1 MKPSKFLDV
10 VWDYILM
17 TVGTFI
23 FVMAWTSFLQPNNLA
38 SGGLTGFS
46 TILGYATQGFIPM
59 DVTYAVLNILLL
71 VAGFLFLG
79 KGFGFKTI
87 YVIGLSSLLFWLLP
101 HYFGPDSPFG
111 WPNLEVIDP
120 KLSTLMVAIIGGA
133 MEAVGIGLILLR
145 GGSTGGTDI
154 VAMILN
160 KYWPVSPGK
169 VYLYSDIFIV
179 ASLLLIPE
187 SQGGG
192 LVNMIYAYVVMLVFS
207 FGVDY
212 VLLGNKSSVQLLVF
226 SKKYQEIADHIIYDV
241 QRGVTALDSMGW
253 YSQQES
259 KVLLIILRKNQ
270 MSEVIKEIKRI
281 DKDAFVSVSSA
292 TSVYGE
298 GFEEIKTG
306 LKLRKNNGD
315 NEQQSV

>member
-1 MKPSKFLDV
+1 MKTSKVLNV
-10 VWDYILM
+10 LWDYFLM
-17 TVGTFI
+17 TLGTLI

-38 SGGLTGFS
+38 SGGLTGLT
-46 TILGYATQGFIPM
+46 TILDYATQGRIPM
-59 DVTYAVLNILLL
+59 DVTYALLNIVLL

-79 KGFGFKTI
+79 KTFGFKTI
-87 YVIGLSSLLFWLLP
+87 YVIALSSVLFWILP
-101 HYFGPDSPFG
+101 EYF
-111 WPNLEVIDP
+111 PNLEVVDP
-120 KLSTLMVAIIGGA
+120 ELDKIMVVLIGGA
-133 MEAVGIGLILLR
+133 MESIGIGMILLR

-160 KYWPVSPGK
+160 KYWPISPGK

-179 ASLLLIPE
+179 SSLLLVPAE
-187 SQGGG
+187 QGGG

-226 SKKYQEIADHIIYDV
+226 SKKYKEIADHIIYDV
-241 QRGVTALDSMGW
+241 QRGVTALQSVGW

-259 KVLLIILRKNQ
+259 KVLLIILRKYQ
-270 MSEVIKEIKRI
+270 MNEVINEIKRI

-292 TSVYGE
+292 NSVYGE

-306 LKLRKNNGD
+306 LSIKKKHNKSD
-315 NEQQSV
+315 VAQ

>member
-1 MKPSKFLDV
+1 MKASKFLNV
-10 VWDYILM
+10 VWDYFLM

-38 SGGLTGFS
+38 SGGLTGLS
-46 TILGYATQGFIPM
+46 TILDYATQGKIPM
-59 DVTYAVLNILLL
+59 DVTYAVLNVLLL

-79 KGFGFKTI
+79 KAFGFKTI
-87 YVIGLSSLLFWLLP
+87 YVIGLSSFLFWLLP
-101 HYFGPDSPFG
+101 EYF
-111 WPNLEVIDP
+111 PNLEVVDENLDKI
-120 KLSTLMVAIIGGA
+120 LVALIGGA
-133 MEAVGIGLILLR
+133 MESIGIGLILLR

-169 VYLYSDIFIV
+169 VYLYSDVFIV
-179 ASLLLIPE
+179 ASLILIPVDN
-187 SQGGG
+187 GGG
-192 LVNMIYAYVVMLVFS
+192 LVNMIYAYVVMITFS

-226 SKKYQEIADHIIYDV
+226 SSKYQEIADHIIYDV
-241 QRGVTALDSMGW
+241 QRGVTALKSIGW
-253 YSQQES
+253 YSQKES

-270 MSEVIKEIKRI
+270 MNEVINEIKHI
-281 DKDAFVSVSSA
+281 DKDAFVSVSTA
-292 TSVYGE
+292 NSVYGE

-306 LKLRKNNGD
+306 IRRKKKENR
-315 NEQQSV
+315 

>member
-1 MKPSKFLDV
+1 MKASKFLSV
-10 VWDYILM
+10 LWDYFIM

-38 SGGLTGFS
+38 SGGLTGLT
-46 TILGYATQGFIPM
+46 TILDYATQGAIPM
-59 DVTYAVLNILLL
+59 DLTYALLNVFLL

-79 KGFGFKTI
+79 KAFGFKTI
-87 YVIGLSSLLFWLLP
+87 YVIGLSSFLFWLLP
-101 HYFGPDSPFG
+101 EYFGPDSSIVNLVPDCS
-111 WPNLEVIDP
+111 NLERFMIA
-120 KLSTLMVAIIGGA
+120 LIGGG
-133 MEAVGIGLILLR
+133 MEALGIGIILLR

-160 KYWPVSPGK
+160 KYWPISPGK
-169 VYLYSDIFIV
+169 VYLYSDVFIV

-192 LVNMIYAYVVMLVFS
+192 LVNMIYAYVVMLTFS

-212 VLLGNKSSVQLLVF
+212 VILGNKSSVQLLVF

-241 QRGVTALDSMGW
+241 QRGVTALQSVGW
-253 YSQQES
+253 YSQKES
-259 KVLLIILRKNQ
+259 KVLLIILRKHQ
-270 MSEVIKEIKRI
+270 MNEVINEIKRI

-292 TSVYGE
+292 NSVYGE
-298 GFEEIKTG
+298 GFEEIKAG
-306 LKLRKNNGD
+306 PSLKKKKKQEN
-315 NEQQSV
+315 

>member
-1 MKPSKFLDV
+1 MKTSKVLNV
-10 VWDYILM
+10 LWDYFLM
-17 TVGTFI
+17 TLGTLI

-38 SGGLTGFS
+38 SGGLTGLT
-46 TILGYATQGFIPM
+46 TILDYATQGRIPM
-59 DVTYAVLNILLL
+59 DVTYALLNIVLL

-79 KGFGFKTI
+79 KTFGFKTI
-87 YVIGLSSLLFWLLP
+87 YVIALSSVLFWILP
-101 HYFGPDSPFG
+101 EYF
-111 WPNLEVIDP
+111 PNLEVVDP
-120 KLSTLMVAIIGGA
+120 ELDKIMVVLIGGA
-133 MEAVGIGLILLR
+133 MESIGIGMILLR

-160 KYWPVSPGK
+160 KYWPISPGK

-179 ASLLLIPE
+179 SSLLLVPAE
-187 SQGGG
+187 QGGG

-226 SKKYQEIADHIIYDV
+226 SKKYKEIADHIIYDV
-241 QRGVTALDSMGW
+241 QRGVTALQSVGW

-259 KVLLIILRKNQ
+259 MVLLIILRKYQ
-270 MSEVIKEIKRI
+270 MNEVINEIKRI

-292 TSVYGE
+292 NSVYGE
-298 GFEEIKTG
+298 GFEELKTG
-306 LKLRKNNGD
+306 LVIKRKINNKS
-315 NEQQSV
+315 EV